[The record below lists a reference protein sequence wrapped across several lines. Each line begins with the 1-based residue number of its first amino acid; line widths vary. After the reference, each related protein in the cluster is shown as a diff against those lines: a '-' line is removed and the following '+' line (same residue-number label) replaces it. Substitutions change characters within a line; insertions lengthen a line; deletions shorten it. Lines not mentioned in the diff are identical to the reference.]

1 MHGIGEASGS
11 GSQIRASGAPRQG
24 HLECAKN
31 IDLKSQLA
39 LVRLTLQIVVTDL
52 KAKRLELDPIISLR
66 PDHND

>member
-52 KAKRLELDPIISLR
+52 KAKRLEPDPKFVAQ
-66 PDHND
+66 P